1 MSDFNTM
8 NGQAPQSTP
17 TDPAYAQQGTP
28 QGAQQQAQ
36 EYQQP
41 NYQQSPYQQPMYQ
54 QSPQGQ
60 PYTQPGYQPYAQ
72 QGYQPQAG
80 YPAQKSKIAAG
91 LFGIFLG
98 AFGVHNFYLG
108 YTGKAVAQLLLTL
121 LGWILL
127 GAGPIAAYIWG
138 LVEGILIISSSYGS
152 NWHRDGQGME
162 LKD

>member
-1 MSDFNTM
+1 M
-8 NGQAPQSTP
+8 NGQAPQPTP
-17 TDPAYAQQGTP
+17 TDSAYAQQP
-28 QGAQQQAQ
+28 AQ
-36 EYQQP
+36 EYT
-41 NYQQSPYQQPMYQ
+41 QSAYQQP
-54 QSPQGQ
+54 PQGQ
-60 PYTQPGYQPYAQ
+60 PYTQSGYQPY
-72 QGYQPQAG
+72 GYQPQPC

-127 GAGPIAAYIWG
+127 GLGPIAAYIWG

-162 LKD
+162 LRD

>member
-1 MSDFNTM
+1 MQARQFADAPAMEYSQTMSDFNTM
-8 NGQAPQSTP
+8 NGQAPQSAP
-17 TDPAYAQQGTP
+17 TDPAYTQQPAQGYTQP
-28 QGAQQQAQ
+28 AYQQQ
-36 EYQQP
+36 P
-41 NYQQSPYQQPMYQ
+41 
-54 QSPQGQ
+54 PQGQ
-60 PYTQPGYQPYAQ
+60 PYAQPGYQSY
-72 QGYQPQAG
+72 GYPQPG
-80 YPAQKSKIAAG
+80 YPAQKSKLAAG

-127 GAGPIAAYIWG
+127 GLGPIAAYIWG

-152 NWHRDGQGME
+152 EWHRDGQGME

>member
-8 NGQAPQSTP
+8 NGQAPQPSP
-17 TDPAYAQQGTP
+17 TDPAYAQQG
-28 QGAQQQAQ
+28 AQQPAQ
-36 EYQQP
+36 EYQQSG
-41 NYQQSPYQQPMYQ
+41 YQQSAYQQAAYQQP
-54 QSPQGQ
+54 PQGQ
-60 PYTQPGYQPYAQ
+60 PYTQPGYQPYTQ
-72 QGYQPQAG
+72 QGYQPQVG

-98 AFGVHNFYLG
+98 MFGVHNFYLG